1 MAFLDFLPI
10 IGGALSS
17 VWNTVTGQSQ
27 SKGLMKYQSEL
38 NQQAVD
44 VQNRYNSPI
53 AQMERLR
60 QSFVLLASI
69 LILYMEM
76 VLKVIKVVH
85 RMLVLLIVH
94 KMPISVLRKLLVTF
108 LKNVKLK
115 MKQELQVRLNKSC
128 LLTSF

>member
-17 VWNTVTGQSQ
+17 VWNTVTGQAQ

-60 QSFVLLASI
+60 QTFVLLALI
-69 LILYMEM
+69 LTLYMEM
-76 VLKVIKVVH
+76 ALKVINLVH
-85 RMLVLLIVH
+85 RMLVFLIAH
-94 KMPISVLRKLLVTF
+94 KMPISVLQKLLVTF

-115 MKQELQVRLNKSC
+115 TKLELQVRLNKSF
-128 LLTSF
+128 LLISF

>member
-17 VWNTVTGQSQ
+17 VWNTVTGQAQ

-69 LILYMEM
+69 LTLYMEM
-76 VLKVIKVVH
+76 VLRVTNLVH
-85 RMLVLLIVH
+85 RMLVLLIAH
-94 KMPISVLRKLLVTF
+94 KMPILVLQRLLVTF

-115 MKQELQVRLNKSC
+115 MKLELLVHLNKSC
-128 LLTSF
+128 LLISY